1 MKMTHNELRLKVK
14 QSQGR
19 ISKLEAKLQE
29 ERSMLSELMGNLQ
42 DILMRDLGAP
52 ITFVRDRKRPVNE
65 SYNREEIVGRIR
77 QLRNINTR
85 FAAIAS
91 ILNREGRRT
100 FYGKTFTT
108 QTVITLH
115 NNSHDLST
123 ESTE

>member
-1 MKMTHNELRLKVK
+1 MKMTHNEIRLKVK